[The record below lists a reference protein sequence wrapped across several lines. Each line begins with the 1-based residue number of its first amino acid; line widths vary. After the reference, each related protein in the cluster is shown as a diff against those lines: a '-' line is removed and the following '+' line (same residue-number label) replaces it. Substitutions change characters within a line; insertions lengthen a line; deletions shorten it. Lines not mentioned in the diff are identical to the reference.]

1 MSAPASARQTEARVP
16 PRTVY
21 IVGGAAEDAESY
33 GNGRPGVWMLV
44 IVWELAFTG
53 LCVWVGTL

>member
-1 MSAPASARQTEARVP
+1 MHAPSETR
-16 PRTVY
+16 PRLTR

-44 IVWELAFTG
+44 IVWEVAFIG
-53 LCVWVGTL
+53 LWVWVGML